1 MDAQRCSEDLPTQAN
16 SKLILKEET
25 GRILACAFDVSN
37 EIGHGFHE
45 KIYEN
50 SLVVAFSLS
59 NIACAQQKRF
69 PVLFRGHV
77 VGEFVPDLL
86 PFGLVIVDTKVIDR
100 ITDVERGKMINYLR
114 ITKLRVGLILN
125 FKHPRLEWERIV
137 L

>member
-1 MDAQRCSEDLPTQAN
+1 MNTERQVDLQHPENT
-16 SKLILKEET
+16 KLLLKEET
-25 GRILACAFDVSN
+25 GRILACAFDVIN

-50 SLVVAFSLS
+50 ALVVAFKLAG
-59 NIACAQQKRF
+59 IPCHQQKHF
-69 PVLFRGHV
+69 PVVFRGHV

-100 ITDVERGKMINYLR
+100 ITEVERGQMINYLR
-114 ITKLRVGLILN
+114 ITRLRVGLIIN
-125 FKHPRLEWERIV
+125 FKHPKLEWERIV